1 MNGAPS
7 SFDTWR
13 VGERARHEG
22 FSFYSRLNCSVTL
35 SKPPHCVCLFPH
47 LPSRSIVCYPGE
59 LSAAD
64 TNSSSPLTVCLP
76 LSSCGSPLGNL
87 VVAVD
92 HSGLYD
98 ALNPPA
104 KLEDSEHQKVCSG
117 QQTPLVISSL
127 HSFWLG
133 VCTWLQSPHF
143 TMIFFCVRSDR
154 TRTAPVCFF
163 PEFPKGLF

>member
-13 VGERARHEG
+13 VGERARHES

-35 SKPPHCVCLFPH
+35 GKPPECVCLFHH

-104 KLEDSEHQKVCSG
+104 KLENSEHQKVCSG

-127 HSFWLG
+127 HSF
-133 VCTWLQSPHF
+133 
-143 TMIFFCVRSDR
+143 
-154 TRTAPVCFF
+154 
-163 PEFPKGLF
+163 